1 MGSSIMRSI
10 KYVGMR
16 PGTAGW
22 LSSSSL
28 SLSLLLAEPTLAAV
42 LVGQSQTIVDGHAVE
57 TWSLSQDAELNV
69 DGAQTLDIVASQ
81 STVNANGATTDRIIG
96 RQGSTVNLSNTTVA
110 GSTGLAGLELSNS
123 VGTING
129 STVTGDRLG
138 LSAVHVAGT
147 TTGSTVTAT
156 DSSFTGGT
164 GGARVTAFS
173 SLALSNSTV
182 EGTGATSFG
191 LSLLSGSAS
200 ATNGS
205 RIIGGQNGVTMGL
218 EGGVS
223 VASQLQL
230 DGSSVEGKNGS
241 AIVVDYAGGTAP
253 VSQINVLNGST
264 LTGSNGTILEVLGAG
279 DAAMNVGRSDL
290 TGNVLVSDN
299 SAAALTFTQGSLNG
313 DITAEVGSTAT
324 VALQQGSHLTGVMTN
339 VATAGIDA
347 QSSWT
352 MTGDSQVGD
361 LVLNGGTVR
370 MGADSAFYRLNVENL
385 SGNGLFAIGTDFTTN
400 QTDFLNVTGTATGNH
415 QLLVAASGNEL
426 VGSSGQPVQV
436 VQTAGGDAV
445 FSLANTGGE
454 VEFGAFTYGLQKG
467 DTGDWFLDPT
477 ARGVSPSTRAVM
489 ALFNT
494 AVTVWYGEQASL
506 RSRMGELRFNPE
518 KSGAWIRAY
527 GNKYNVSDS
536 YGAGYRQTQQGFS
549 LGADAPLP
557 LGDGQWLLGVMAGHS
572 TSDLDLHYGTSGTI
586 KSYYLGTYLTW
597 MDEASG
603 YYVDSVLKLNRF
615 RNEAKVGM
623 SDGKRSKG
631 DYDNNGLGGS
641 VEVGR
646 HIKLDDGYFIE
657 PFTQWSAVAI
667 QGKDYHLDN
676 GLQAEGDRTYSLLG
690 KAGVTVGRNMQLD
703 NGAMVQPYVRAA
715 LAHEFSKNNEV
726 KVNNNVFNND
736 LSGSR
741 AELGAG
747 IAINLS
753 QRWQAHAEVEYMNG
767 KGIEMPI
774 AGTVGVQFKW

>member
-1 MGSSIMRSI
+1 MKSVKFVSRRSEA
-10 KYVGMR
+10 
-16 PGTAGW
+16 AGC
-22 LSSSSL
+22 LGSSSL
-28 SLSLLLAEPTLAAV
+28 LYFLFLAEPALAGA
-42 LVGQSQTIVDGHAVE
+42 LVGQDETITNGYPVE
-57 TWSLSQDAELNV
+57 TWTLAQFSTLNV
-69 DGAQTLDIVASQ
+69 NGAETLDVFVSESTLNAS
-81 STVNANGATTDRIIG
+81 GATTG
-96 RQGSTVNLSNTTVA
+96 RVTGSVGSTINLSDTTVIGGNA
-110 GSTGLAGLELSNS
+110 PSALRLDNSTA
-123 VGTING
+123 TING
-129 STVTGDRLG
+129 STIIGDRLG
-138 LSAVHVAGT
+138 LSAARDVT
-147 TTGSTVTAT
+147 STTGSTVTAT
-156 DSSFTGGT
+156 DSTFTGAT
-164 GGARVTAFS
+164 GGARASAYSTMAF
-173 SLALSNSTV
+173 SNSTV

-191 LSLLSGSAS
+191 ISLLGGSAFAS
-200 ATNGS
+200 NGT
-205 RIIGGQNGVTMGL
+205 RIIGGQNGVTLGL
-218 EGGVS
+218 ESGVS
-223 VASQLQL
+223 VGNQLEL
-230 DGSSVEGKNGS
+230 DRSSVEGKNGS
-241 AIVVDYAGGTAP
+241 AIVVDYSGSSAP
-253 VSQINVLNGST
+253 VTRIDVLNGST
-264 LTGSNGTILEVLGAG
+264 LTGSNGTILEVKGAA
-279 DAAMNVGRSDL
+279 DVATNVGLSDL
-290 TGNVLVSDN
+290 TGNVQVSDN
-299 SAAALTFTQGSLNG
+299 SVAALTFTQGSLTG
-313 DITAEVGSTAT
+313 DITADAGSTAT
-324 VALQQGSHLTGVMTN
+324 VALQQGSQLTGIMTN
-339 VATAGIDA
+339 VATVGIDA
-347 QSSWT
+347 QSGWT
-352 MTGDSQVGD
+352 MTGDSQVGN
-361 LVLNGGTVR
+361 LALNGGTVR
-370 MGADSAFYRLNVENL
+370 MGADNAFYRLNVENL

-400 QTDFLNVTGTATGNH
+400 QTDFINVTGTATGNH
-415 QLLVAASGNEL
+415 QLLIAASGNEL

-536 YGAGYRQTQQGFS
+536 YGAGYRQAQQGFS

-597 MDEASG
+597 MDETSG

-623 SDGKRSKG
+623 SDGQRSKG

-676 GLQAEGDRTYSLLG
+676 GLQAEGDRTYSLSG
-690 KAGVTVGRNMQLD
+690 KAGMTVGRDMQLN
-703 NGAMVQPYVRAA
+703 NGATVQPYVRAA
-715 LAHEFSKNNEV
+715 WAHEFSKNNEV

-747 IAINLS
+747 IAVNLS

-767 KGIEMPI
+767 KGIEMPLG
-774 AGTVGVQFKW
+774 GTVGLQFKW

>member
-1 MGSSIMRSI
+1 M
-10 KYVGMR
+10 
-16 PGTAGW
+16 
-22 LSSSSL
+22 
-28 SLSLLLAEPTLAAV
+28 
-42 LVGQSQTIVDGHAVE
+42 E
-57 TWSLSQDAELNV
+57 TWSLSQNATLNV
-69 DGAQTLDIVASQ
+69 NGAQTLDIIASQ
-81 STVNANGATTDRIIG
+81 STLNASGATTERILA
-96 RQGSTVNLSNTTVA
+96 RQGSTIDLSNTTVVGGNA
-110 GSTGLAGLELSNS
+110 FAGLELANS
-123 VGTING
+123 VANING
-129 STVTGDRLG
+129 STITGNQLG
-138 LSAVHVAGT
+138 LTALHAVGT

-156 DSSFTGGT
+156 DSTIRGVT
-164 GGARVTAFS
+164 GGARATAFS
-173 SLALSNSTV
+173 TLDFSSTTV

-191 LSLLSGSAS
+191 ISMLSSSVSAS
-200 ATNGS
+200 NGS
-205 RIIGGQNGVTMGL
+205 RIIGGQNGVIMGL
-218 EGGVS
+218 ETGVS
-223 VASQLQL
+223 IGNKLELNQ
-230 DGSSVEGKNGS
+230 SSVEGKNGS
-241 AIVVDYAGGTAP
+241 AIVVDYAGGSAP
-253 VSQINVLNGST
+253 VTQIDVLNGST
-264 LTGSNGTILEVLGAG
+264 LTGSNGTILEVRGAG
-279 DAAMNVGRSDL
+279 DAAMNVGLSDL

-299 SAAALTFTQGSLNG
+299 GAAALTFTQGSLAG
-313 DITAEVGSTAT
+313 DITAEAGSTAT

-361 LVLNGGTVR
+361 LAINGGTVR
-370 MGADSAFYRLNVENL
+370 MGADNAFYRLNVENL

-400 QTDFLNVTGTATGNH
+400 QTDFINITGTATGNH

-426 VGSSGQPVQV
+426 TGGSGQPVQL

-454 VEFGAFTYGLQKG
+454 VEFGAFTYGLKQG

-536 YGAGYRQTQQGFS
+536 YGAGYRQAQQGFS

-623 SDGKRSKG
+623 SDGQRSKG

-667 QGKDYHLDN
+667 QGKDYHLNN

-690 KAGVTVGRNMQLD
+690 KAGVTVGRDMQLD
-703 NGAMVQPYVRAA
+703 NGATVQPYVRAA

-774 AGTVGVQFKW
+774 GGTVGVQFKW

>member
-1 MGSSIMRSI
+1 MGSSVMRSI

-16 PGTAGW
+16 PGTARW

-28 SLSLLLAEPTLAAV
+28 SLSLLLVEPTLAGT
-42 LVGQSQTIVDGHAVE
+42 LVGQSETITNGHAVE
-57 TWSLSQDAELNV
+57 SWALSQNATLNV
-69 DGAQTLDIVASQ
+69 DGAQTLDIVATQ
-81 STVNANGATTDRIIG
+81 SMVNASGATTERIIG
-96 RQGSTVNLSNTTVA
+96 RQDSTINLSNTTVV
-110 GSTGLAGLELSNS
+110 GGNSFAGLELQNS
-123 VGTING
+123 SATVNG
-129 STVTGDRLG
+129 STITGNSLG
-138 LSAVHVAGT
+138 LSALHVVGT

-156 DSSFTGGT
+156 DSSFTGVT
-164 GGARVTAFS
+164 GGALATAFS
-173 SLALSNSTV
+173 SLGFSNSTV

-191 LSLLSGSAS
+191 LSLRSAS
-200 ATNGS
+200 ASASNGT
-205 RIIGGQNGVTMGL
+205 RIIGGQNGVVMGL
-218 EGGVS
+218 ETGIS
-223 VASQLQL
+223 TASQLTL
-230 DGSSVEGKNGS
+230 DRSSVEGRNGS
-241 AIVVDYAGGTAP
+241 AIVVDYAGGSAP
-253 VSQINVLNGST
+253 ITQIDVLNGST
-264 LTGSNGTILEVLGAG
+264 LTGSNGTILEVRGAG
-279 DAAMNVGRSDL
+279 DAAMNVGLSDL

-299 SAAALTFTQGSLNG
+299 STAALTFTQGSLTG
-313 DITAEVGSTAT
+313 DITAEAGSTAT

-361 LVLNGGTVR
+361 LTLNGGTVR
-370 MGADSAFYRLNVENL
+370 MGADNAFYQLNVGTL
-385 SGNGLFAIGTDFTTN
+385 SGNGLFLIGTDFTTN

-415 QLLVAASGNEL
+415 QLMVASSG
-426 VGSSGQPVQV
+426 VDPASGQPIQV
-436 VQTAGGDAV
+436 VHTGGGDAS
-445 FSLANTGGE
+445 FSLANAGGE
-454 VEFGAFTYGLQKG
+454 VDLGAYSYGLKQS
-467 DTGDWFLDPT
+467 DTGNDWFLDPT
-477 ARGVSPSTRAVM
+477 ARTVSPSTRAVM

-494 AVTVWYGEQASL
+494 APTVWYGELTSL
-506 RSRMGELRFNPE
+506 RSRMGELRFNPQ
-518 KSGAWIRAY
+518 KSGAWLRAY

-536 YGAGYRQTQQGFS
+536 YGAGYRQAQQGFT
-549 LGADAPLP
+549 LGADAHLP
-557 LGDGQWLLGVMAGHS
+557 VGDGQWLLGVMAGHS

-586 KSYYLGTYLTW
+586 KSYYIGTYLTW
-597 MDEASG
+597 MDDVSG

-623 SDGKRSKG
+623 SDGRRSKG

-657 PFTQWSAVAI
+657 PFTQWSAMAI

-676 GLQAEGDRTYSLLG
+676 GLQAEGDRTYSFLG
-690 KAGVTVGRNMQLD
+690 KAGVTLGRDMQLD
-703 NGAMVQPYVRAA
+703 NGATVQPYVRAA
-715 LAHEFSKNNEV
+715 FAHEFSKNNEV

-747 IAINLS
+747 IAVNLS

-774 AGTVGVQFKW
+774 GGTVGVQFKW